1 MSGAIACGLSTT
13 SGGLYLLLGLS
24 YRYEWVKTLFKV
36 KVSQIILRKG
46 LQETFNLLA
55 CRLLLSRIAGII
67 NVALLVLLVILN
79 FVKDNDIELFLKHS
93 ALGKKRDKYKFN
105 NAFQQIAAF
114 KDLEELKGFF
124 DESQFPSQQA
134 NSQPEKAEPTNQD
147 ANQLQDQH
155 QAIMFKTEQFI
166 LKWLEDIQSM

>member
-1 MSGAIACGLSTT
+1 MGGAIACGLSTT

-55 CRLLLSRIAGII
+55 CRLLLSRTAGII
-67 NVALLVLLVILN
+67 NIALLVLLVILN

-93 ALGKKRDKYKFN
+93 VLGKKRDKFKFN

-134 NSQPEKAEPTNQD
+134 NSQPEKAEPTKMPINYKISIKP
-147 ANQLQDQH
+147 LC
-155 QAIMFKTEQFI
+155 
-166 LKWLEDIQSM
+166 LKPNSLF